1 MKQFN
6 NIKGIIFDY
15 GGTIDTNGKHWAEV
29 LWSRYKELNIPV
41 SKEDFKKDVEL
52 IKFLLNEDKFEFEKV
67 EVEYAIYDT
76 NVNHDAKWILS

>member
-1 MKQFN
+1 MLTYRDN
-6 NIKGIIFDY
+6 M
-15 GGTIDTNGKHWAEV
+15 TC
-29 LWSRYKELNIPV
+29 
-41 SKEDFKKDVEL
+41 KEDFKKDVEL